1 MFKTI
6 SIDEQNIKKGTF
18 SIIFCIIKVIWFS
31 TNLVIYEPPYSNII
45 LLCDCYFPTEK
56 EILDKI
62 NQKIQEEIKQEREG
76 EE

>member
-18 SIIFCIIKVIWFS
+18 SIIFCIIKFFGFFS
-31 TNLVIYEPPYSNII
+31 NLVMYEPPFLNRI
-45 LLCDCYFPTEK
+45 LLCDYYLPAEK
-56 EILDKI
+56 ENLDKI
-62 NQKIQEEIKQEREG
+62 NQKIQEEIKQVREG